1 MKDELLEHLREI
13 RRVRAKRSIALTRD
27 LRGAIEETRRR
38 ERTCGHDVVDYSSGE
53 RRVIFKAS
61 RSDDGTKAE

>member
-1 MKDELLEHLREI
+1 MKDELLEHLRLI
-13 RRVRAKRSIALTRD
+13 RRIRAKRLKHLERD

-53 RRVIFKAS
+53 RRVIFKAARVEDS
-61 RSDDGTKAE
+61 TSKS